1 MILKIR
7 KSVIA
12 ALILSLVIISCTT
25 LDQNQRLLQHGI
37 SKNNTVVLIPQL
49 TKNTTKY
56 KLFATFEVTIINRES
71 KKRVKVVNL
80 SHSGKY
86 TIVAGLPPGK
96 YAINH
101 VAFKKYPGVTPPV
114 PKLTTSFYD
123 MYYPFDV
130 VEDSIVVTEITF
142 LKQMY
147 IDKKSG
153 ILKYTLAGAFSDG
166 GLAVEALKQFFADY
180 PEYSY
185 FRKDRINIGLL
196 INKKQEIVGTRYWI
210 TKSNDIVVEL
220 PSDFAKK
227 RVTSSSTITFG
238 PSTTVPPKGGE
249 NGN

>member
-1 MILKIR
+1 MIVKIR

-12 ALILSLVIISCTT
+12 VLILSLVIISCTT

-49 TKNTTKY
+49 TKNTTNY
-56 KLFATFEVTIINRES
+56 KLFATFGVTIINRES
-71 KKRVKVVNL
+71 KKRVKVVTL

-96 YAINH
+96 YAISH
-101 VAFKKYPGVTPPV
+101 VAYKKYPGVTPPV

-130 VEDSIVVTEITF
+130 VKDSIVVTEITF

-153 ILKYTLAGAFSDG
+153 VLKYTLATAFSDG
-166 GLAVEALKQFFADY
+166 GLAIEALKQFFTGY
-180 PEYSY
+180 PDYSY

-196 INKKQEIVGTRYWI
+196 INNKQEIVGTRYWI
-210 TKSNDIVVEL
+210 TKSNDIIVEL
-220 PSDFAKK
+220 PSVKASGTATANF
-227 RVTSSSTITFG
+227 RSRTI
-238 PSTTVPPKGGE
+238 VIPKNEKNE
-249 NGN
+249 N